1 MKQVAMETQGER
13 NPEEVPAQTAA
24 HIASA
29 HQILKALQERIG
41 KHPELG
47 AAITK
52 LEMALNTLAVKTGGM
67 L

>member
-1 MKQVAMETQGER
+1 MDTPSEHK
-13 NPEEVPAQTAA
+13 PEHDPAQAAA

-29 HQILKALQERIG
+29 HQVLKTLQEKIG

-47 AAITK
+47 TAITK
-52 LEMALNTLAVKTGGM
+52 LEVALNILTVKTGGM

>member
-1 MKQVAMETQGER
+1 METPSEP
-13 NPEEVPAQTAA
+13 NPKQNPAQAAA

-29 HQILKALQERIG
+29 HQVLRALQEKIG

-47 AAITK
+47 AAITN
-52 LEMALNTLAVKTGGM
+52 LEMALNILTVKTGGM

>member
-1 MKQVAMETQGER
+1 METQGER
-13 NPEEVPAQTAA
+13 NPEEVPTQTAA

-29 HQILKALQERIG
+29 HQILKALQEKIG

>member
-1 MKQVAMETQGER
+1 MAMQTPSER
-13 NPEEVPAQTAA
+13 KPEQDPAQAAA

-29 HQILKALQERIG
+29 HQILKALQEKIG
-41 KHPELG
+41 EHPELG

-52 LEMALNTLAVKTGGM
+52 LEMALNDLAIQTGGM

>member
-1 MKQVAMETQGER
+1 MDAQSKD
-13 NPEEVPAQTAA
+13 NPEQDRTQAAAQVE
-24 HIASA
+24 SA
-29 HQILKALQERIG
+29 HQILKTLQEKIG

-52 LEMALNTLAVKTGGM
+52 LEMALNILAVKTGGI

>member
-1 MKQVAMETQGER
+1 METQSENNR
-13 NPEEVPAQTAA
+13 EQDPAQAAVHISTA
-24 HIASA
+24 HE
-29 HQILKALQERIG
+29 ILKALQEKIG

-52 LEMALNTLAVKTGGM
+52 LEMALNTLSVKTGGM